1 MEHRAFGCHR
11 RFCWM
16 LLVVFFFCT
25 TIAASGQSV
34 APPSH
39 PTDSV
44 PNARI
49 SQSPVRLPLTD
60 GRDIRFK
67 KLNGSEGLSQTRV
80 SAAVQDDLG
89 FMWFPTQYG
98 LNRYDSYN
106 FKVFKHEPGQANSLS
121 CVYIRSIIK
130 DRAGTLWVGCD
141 SVVDKFDPVSE
152 TFTHYPIHTE
162 QNSDSAGPVVH
173 MCQDHL
179 GFLWLATPTGL
190 YKLEPSTG
198 RVTRYNHDPN
208 IPSSLSSNF
217 ISTVDEDRQGE
228 LWVASRGGLDAFDR
242 RTGRVTLHVS
252 LNGYRNEFSF
262 HEDKFGTFWIARGSP
277 SCPLSIL
284 DRKTI
289 TVHCYTVY
297 EGDHPSAT
305 MAGVDSMLES
315 RDGTMW
321 FASVGAGLLR
331 YNRNKGTLTRY
342 RNDPADSESLG
353 SSNAFSLYED
363 REGEIWVCLHDA
375 EPNVFAER
383 PSAFQS
389 FTKKRGTLAG
399 ALVTTIFEDSD
410 RILWIGSTGGLN
422 RIDRQTGQ
430 NDVSPAKSDILSI
443 IEDRSGTLVAGTYR
457 DGLQK
462 LDRNTGLLTPY
473 GRYGQQPSNQAENPI
488 ARLLIDRNAVLWAAT
503 WGGLGRFDPSTGN
516 FVTFHPDRNSM
527 DDYFDIKQDSG
538 GGFWLGGDSGLQY
551 YEPKTDHFRIYRHNP
566 DDLQSLSDGRVNS
579 VHPAGAGAIW
589 VGTQNG
595 LDKLDEKTGK
605 FQVYYTKDGLSGNV
619 VSCLLEDKRGQLWMG
634 TNNGLSTLDPKT
646 LKFTNYS
653 SADGLPGQDLTG
665 YFSCYESTD
674 GEMFFGGFSG
684 AVAFYPERV
693 QETRHIPATV
703 LTDFRLSGVEVPIG
717 KNSPLKR
724 SINYTD
730 SVTLTS
736 KQNIFSFGFS
746 ALSYL
751 NSATNRYRYKL
762 EGLDGAWHEVDSRDR
777 IASYTTLP
785 KGHYT
790 LRVQS
795 ATSRGAWDEP
805 GVSLHIHIL
814 PPWWDTWWFI
824 TFYTAVIVLL
834 LWFGYW
840 FRLQEITRQHNIRLE
855 ERVGERNRIARD
867 LHDTLLQG
875 FQGLMLQ
882 FQTVLNALRHDDPLY
897 KKMDRVMDLADRV
910 LLEGRQSVQGLR
922 DEVSSGDDLQALL
935 MHCGEQLAE
944 DHAIPFTLSVHGEPP
959 SIDPTICREMYYIGR
974 EAISNAFQHS
984 HATKI
989 EAAISCEESVVS
1001 LTVRDNGI
1009 GIEPD
1014 ILHAGRMG
1022 HWGFPGMRE
1031 RSESIGARLSI
1042 RSEVGSGT
1050 ELILTVPAGVI
1061 DPLGRKKSIL
1071 RRLWNFTKR
1080 PSVRP

>member
-1 MEHRAFGCHR
+1 MEHGAFGCLC

-16 LLVVFFFCT
+16 FFVVFPFCA
-25 TIAASGQSV
+25 TITVRSQSV
-34 APPSH
+34 TPSGR
-39 PTDSV
+39 PTGSV
-44 PNARI
+44 PNALI
-49 SQSPVRLPLTD
+49 SPLPVKLPLTD

-67 KLNGSEGLSQTRV
+67 KLTGSEGLSQTRV
-80 SAAVQDDLG
+80 SSAVQDDLG

-98 LNRYDSYN
+98 LNRYDSYK
-106 FKVFKHEPGQANSLS
+106 FKVFKHEPGQADSLS
-121 CVYIRSIIK
+121 CVYTRSLIK
-130 DRAGTLWVGCD
+130 DRAGILWVGCD

-152 TFTHYPIHTE
+152 TFTHYSIRTE
-162 QNSDSAGPVVH
+162 RDSAGPVVH
-173 MCQDHL
+173 MCQDHF

-198 RVTRYNHDPN
+198 RVTRYAHDPS

-217 ISTVDEDRQGE
+217 ISTVEEDRKGE

-242 RTGRVTLHVS
+242 RTGRVTLHVP

-284 DRKTI
+284 DRKTT
-289 TVHCYTVY
+289 TVHCYAVY
-297 EGDHPSAT
+297 EGDHPDAT
-305 MAGVDSMLES
+305 LAGVDSMLES

-331 YNRNKGTLTRY
+331 YNRNNGTLTRY
-342 RNDPADSESLG
+342 RSDPADSESLG
-353 SSNAFSLYED
+353 SNNVFSLYED
-363 REGEIWVCLHDA
+363 REGEIWVCMHDA

-383 PSAFQS
+383 PSAFES

-399 ALVTTIFEDSD
+399 ALVTTIFEDRD

-422 RIDRQTGQ
+422 RINRQTGQ
-430 NDVSPAKSDILSI
+430 NDVFAAKSDIPSI
-443 IEDRSGTLVAGTYR
+443 IENRSGTLVAGTYR

-473 GRYGQQPSNQAENPI
+473 GRYAHKPSNQSENPI
-488 ARLLIDRNAVLWAAT
+488 ARLLIDRSGVLWAAT
-503 WGGLGRFDPSTGN
+503 WGWLGRFDPSTGN
-516 FVTFHPDRNSM
+516 FVTFRPDTDSTN
-527 DDYFDIKQDSG
+527 DYFDIKQDSRG
-538 GGFWLGGDSGLQY
+538 GLWLGGDSGLQY
-551 YEPKTDHFRIYRHNP
+551 YEPETHHFRVYRHDP
-566 DDLQSLSDGRVNS
+566 GDLQSLSDGRVNS
-579 VHPAGAGAIW
+579 VHPARSGEIW

-619 VSCLLEDKRGQLWMG
+619 VSCVLEDKGGQLWMG

-653 SADGLPGQDLTG
+653 SVDGLPGQDLTG
-665 YFSCYESTD
+665 WFSCYKSSD

-684 AVAFYPERV
+684 VVAFYPDRV
-693 QETRHIPATV
+693 QEPPYFPATV

-717 KNSPLKR
+717 KKSLLER
-724 SINYTD
+724 SITYTD
-730 SVTLTS
+730 SVTLTN
-736 KQNIFSFGFS
+736 KQNIFSFEFS

-762 EGLDGAWHEVDSRDR
+762 EGLDGNWHEVDSSER

-785 KGHYT
+785 KGHYL

-795 ATSRGAWDEP
+795 ATSRGSWGEP

-824 TFYTAVIVLL
+824 TFYVTGAVLL

-875 FQGLMLQ
+875 FQGLLLQ
-882 FQTVLNALRHDDPLY
+882 FQTVLNALRHDEPLY

-935 MHCGEQLAE
+935 MHCGEQLAQ
-944 DHAIPFTLSVHGEPP
+944 DHAIPFSLSVLGEPP
-959 SIDPTICREMYYIGR
+959 GIDPTICREMYYIGR

-984 HATKI
+984 HAAKI
-989 EAAISCEESVVS
+989 EAAISYGQSVVS

-1014 ILHAGRMG
+1014 VLHAGRVG

-1031 RSESIGARLSI
+1031 RSESIGAQLSI
-1042 RSEVGSGT
+1042 RSEIGSGT
-1050 ELILTVPAGVI
+1050 EVTLAVPAGIV
-1061 DPLGRKKSIL
+1061 DLLGRKESFW
-1071 RRLWNFTKR
+1071 RRIWIFAKQR
-1080 PSVRP
+1080 D